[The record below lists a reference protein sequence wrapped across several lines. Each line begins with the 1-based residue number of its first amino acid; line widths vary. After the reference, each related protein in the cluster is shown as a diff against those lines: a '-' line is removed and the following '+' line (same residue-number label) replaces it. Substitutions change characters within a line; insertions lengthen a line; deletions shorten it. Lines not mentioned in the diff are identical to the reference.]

1 MRSLVAWIEDRRIG
15 VFSETP
21 QSDGS
26 SLYAFDYDAVT
37 ELDIVSLTM
46 IPTQTSLHFETRSFP
61 SPFDMILPEGERRL
75 RIEQARKIL
84 RTDAFSMLSYVGGDP
99 VNRVRFLPPESLP
112 LDEMI
117 EIPAPAEIASTSE
130 GLELFRALIERLDLR
145 QGIAGVQPKILGL
158 PEQSRKPSLDVR
170 QFRGNTHIL
179 KASTERYP
187 FLAANEATCL
197 EIFRSAGLQVPQVTL
212 SADGTLLLVER
223 FDVRADGHCMGFE
236 EAAAL
241 MGETSDTKYDRD
253 YGSLI
258 NDVSR
263 FLPAADEVLARCDLV
278 RAVLLNH
285 LIGNGDAHLKNF
297 GVLYE
302 SSTDVR
308 LAPLY
313 DCVATLPYIPDD
325 VPALALCYE
334 WYSKAWWPRE
344 KIEMFAVDA
353 AGLSFAAIGRMIE
366 ECTEAVR
373 AGTTAISRRGRDI
386 PGFADLATRIAEL
399 WEGRIASFAKEASIL
414 KRKVAKRKRP

>member
-1 MRSLVAWIEDRRIG
+1 MRSLIAWIEDRRIG

-21 QSDGS
+21 QADGS

-37 ELDIVSLTM
+37 ERDIVSLTM
-46 IPTQTSLHFETRSFP
+46 IPTQASLHFETRSFP

-75 RIEQARKIL
+75 KIEQARKIL
-84 RTDAFSMLSYVGGDP
+84 RTDAFSLLSYVGGNP
-99 VNRVRFLPPESLP
+99 VNRVRFLPLESLP
-112 LDEMI
+112 QDEVI
-117 EIPAPAEIASTSE
+117 EIPAPSEIASTTK

-158 PEQSRKPSLDVR
+158 PGQSRKPSLDLR

-187 FLAANEATCL
+187 FLAANEAACL
-197 EIFRSAGLQVPQVTL
+197 DIFRSAGLQVPEATL
-212 SADGTLLLVER
+212 SADGTLLLVKR
-223 FDVRADGHCMGFE
+223 FDVRADGHRMGFE
-236 EAAAL
+236 EVAAL
-241 MGETSDTKYDRD
+241 MGETSDTKYNWD

-258 NDVSR
+258 NHVSR
-263 FLPAADEVLARCDLV
+263 FLPADAEAPARCDLV

-302 SSTDVR
+302 SPMDVR
-308 LAPLY
+308 LAPFY
-313 DCVATLPYIPDD
+313 DCVSTLPYIPDD
-325 VPALALCYE
+325 VPALALSYE

-344 KIEMFAVDA
+344 KIETFAVDA
-353 AGLSFAAIGRMIE
+353 AGLSFVAIARMIE

-373 AGTTAISRRGRDI
+373 KGATVISRHGRNI
-386 PGFADLATRIAEL
+386 PGFTDLATRTADL
-399 WEGRIASFAKEASIL
+399 WKKRTASFAKEESIL
-414 KRKVAKRKRP
+414 KRKRARRKRL